1 MFSDFVQFVREIYDS
16 DGYIPLHAPRF
27 HGKEKSYVLE
37 AIESTFV
44 SSVGQYVDKF
54 EQDIAKYTGA
64 EFAVATV
71 SGTSA
76 LHIALLMSGVSAG
89 DEVITQPLTFVA
101 TCNAVSYCGA
111 EPVFVDVEIATLG
124 IDPDS
129 LEQFLNE
136 KTEVRDDGKCW
147 NKLTNKIISACV
159 PVHNFGHPSQLPAI
173 SNLCRHYN
181 ITVVEDAAESLG
193 SFSAGRHTGTFGS
206 MGIFSF
212 NGNKIIT
219 TGGGGMI
226 VTNDEK
232 LAKQAKHRSTTAK
245 IPHPWLFVHD
255 EVGYNYRLPNI
266 NAALGCA
273 QLELIE
279 EFVERKRML
288 ADTYFHWFE
297 KYGYEMIR
305 EPVESR
311 ANYWFNGV
319 LMRDRTERD
328 EFLEF
333 TNKNNV
339 MTRPAWTPMHT
350 LAMYKNCFRT
360 ELPTTEWLEE
370 RIVNIPSSVPA

>member
-1 MFSDFVQFVREIYDS
+1 MFSDFVQFVHEIYDS

-89 DEVITQPLTFVA
+89 DEVITQSLTFVA

-111 EPVFVDVEIATLG
+111 EPVFVDVEMATLG

-159 PVHNFGHPSQLPAI
+159 PVHNFGHPSQLPVI

-219 TGGGGMI
+219 TGGGGII

>member
-1 MFSDFVQFVREIYDS
+1 MFSDFVQFVHEIYDS

-64 EFAVATV
+64 EFAIATV

-111 EPVFVDVEIATLG
+111 EPIFVDVEMGTLG

-147 NKLTNKIISACV
+147 NKLTNKRISACV
-159 PVHNFGHPSQLPAI
+159 PVHNFGHPSQLHAI

-193 SFSAGRHTGTFGS
+193 SFFAGRHTGTFGS

-232 LAKQAKHRSTTAK
+232 LAKRAKHRSTTAK
-245 IPHPWLFVHD
+245 ISHPWLFVHD

-288 ADTYFHWFE
+288 ADNYFHWFE

-305 EPVESR
+305 EPAKSR

-328 EFLEF
+328 KFLEF

-360 ELPTTEWLEE
+360 ELPTTEWLED
-370 RIVNIPSSVPA
+370 RIVNIPSSVPE

>member
-1 MFSDFVQFVREIYDS
+1 MFSDFVQFVHEIYDS

-111 EPVFVDVEIATLG
+111 EPVFVDVEMATLG

-147 NKLTNKIISACV
+147 NKLTNKIISAYV

-193 SFSAGRHTGTFGS
+193 SFFAGRHTGTFGS

-232 LAKQAKHRSTTAK
+232 LAKRAKHRSTTSK

-279 EFVERKRML
+279 EFVEKKRVL

-360 ELPTTEWLEE
+360 ELPTTEWLED